1 MKIALIHTD
10 YRQSH
15 LEEVIEQMKIL
26 GPPVIR
32 AIWCEDRG
40 FWAALEGCHRCRAAL
55 KLGLDPIIKPIEY
68 REGMTWRDVGMA
80 HDYVAGAIT
89 LAKVIEQAGQ
99 EYVIGFGE
107 DRLPTFDEV
116 IKPKPGVTMVRY
128 RVIQPINFDFNG
140 VVVGG
145 VGTEFTSEDAGK
157 DMTDYV
163 TQGFLEVVA
172 EEPLPKVTKEVRRA
186 QVRK

>member
-15 LEEVIEQMKIL
+15 LEGVIAQMKYL

-32 AIWCEDRG
+32 AIWCEERQ
-40 FWAALEGCHRCRAAL
+40 FWIALEGCHRCRAAAI
-55 KLGLDPIIKPIEY
+55 LGLDPIIQPVEY
-68 REGMTWRDVGMA
+68 RDGMTWSDVGMA
-80 HDYVAGAIT
+80 YDYVAGAIT
-89 LAKVIEQAGQ
+89 LAQVVKDAGK

-107 DRLPTFDEV
+107 DRLPTWDEV
-116 IKPKPGVTMVRY
+116 LKPKPGETMIRY
-128 RVIQPINFDFNG
+128 RIVQAINFDFDG
-140 VVVGG
+140 VIVGG
-145 VGTEFTSEDAGK
+145 VGTEFTSDDAGK
-157 DMTDYV
+157 DMADYV